1 MVTVYLDNIKYNII
15 SPVTMAMIIAILSG
29 SSTVYGVNTVFQCRP
44 ECWISR
50 LTMRLSPRAIQ
61 VAGRIHDI
69 ILIALLKMYRI
80 KWKIYKWCV
89 CVCVCVYL
97 QWYLSQPIS
106 HKRIRHI

>member
-1 MVTVYLDNIKYNII
+1 
-15 SPVTMAMIIAILSG
+15 MAMIIAILSG

-69 ILIALLKMYRI
+69 ILIALLEMYRI